1 MNLSLIYFDFPF
13 WRAEVS
19 RIVLNIGKIKF
30 NDIYEVIYRTFDAIT
45 VSNNLNVEAIYEID
59 HQARMEA
66 EKMVKS
72 IT

>member
-1 MNLSLIYFDFPF
+1 
-13 WRAEVS
+13 
-19 RIVLNIGKIKF
+19 
-30 NDIYEVIYRTFDAIT
+30 